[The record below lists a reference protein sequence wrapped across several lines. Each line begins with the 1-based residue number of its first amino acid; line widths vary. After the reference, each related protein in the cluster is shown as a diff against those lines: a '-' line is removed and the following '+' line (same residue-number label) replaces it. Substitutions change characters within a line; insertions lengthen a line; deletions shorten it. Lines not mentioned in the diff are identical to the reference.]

1 VLREKNLESDIGMTD
16 GVQDP
21 ANEASNSAEPSVE
34 TRLEAT
40 LEPSAEATTEP
51 STAQVKA
58 TPAPS
63 AAADAACDPAFDSA
77 VDSAI
82 DVAES
87 PALQGAAQRRSPWQS
102 SMAAIQYVGQASA
115 TDEVQVRTS
124 DRVTVIAL
132 LVCCI
137 AEVLSLVYTPM
148 ASMRLAFIAISDVVL
163 AVAVTMFLVY
173 RLGILSSLG
182 KRQALICWQLM
193 MGCIFLGIFLCVNV
207 AAGVALGVSAMYPA
221 ELP

>member
-1 VLREKNLESDIGMTD
+1 MTD
-16 GVQDP
+16 GVQEP
-21 ANEASNSAEPSVE
+21 AKEASEPAEPSELSVE
-34 TRLEAT
+34 TALDTKKDTGSEAT
-40 LEPSAEATTEP
+40 SESVHPTSE
-51 STAQVKA
+51 
-58 TPAPS
+58 S
-63 AAADAACDPAFDSA
+63 AAAKVEDDSVATAKAA
-77 VDSAI
+77 
-82 DVAES
+82 E
-87 PALQGAAQRRSPWQS
+87 GAALRRSPWQS
-102 SMAAIQYVGQASA
+102 SMAAIQYVGEASA

-132 LVCCI
+132 LTCCI

-221 ELP
+221 ELPADIR

>member
-1 VLREKNLESDIGMTD
+1 MTD

-21 ANEASNSAEPSVE
+21 ANGASNSAEPSVE
-34 TRLEAT
+34 ATLEAT
-40 LEPSAEATTEP
+40 SEPSAEATAEP
-51 STAQVKA
+51 SKAQVKA
-58 TPAPS
+58 ATSPS
-63 AAADAACDPAFDSA
+63 AAADAACEPA

-82 DVAES
+82 DLAES

-102 SMAAIQYVGQASA
+102 SIAAIQYVGQASA

>member
-1 VLREKNLESDIGMTD
+1 MTD

-21 ANEASNSAEPSVE
+21 ANEASNSAEPTVE
-34 TRLEAT
+34 TRLEGT
-40 LEPSAEATTEP
+40 LEPSAEAATEP
-51 STAQVKA
+51 STAQGKVTSA
-58 TPAPS
+58 PAD
-63 AAADAACDPAFDSA
+63 DAASAPALDSS
-77 VDSAI
+77 VDV
-82 DVAES
+82 VAS
-87 PALQGAAQRRSPWQS
+87 PTLQGAAQRRSPWQS